1 MSNLELEL
9 VLFTVL
15 NQTPIGLVILSTL
28 RQ

>member
-15 NQTPIGLVILSTL
+15 NQTAIGLVILSTL